1 MEYALRNDIMQ
12 ILPDLDE
19 TGIGIV
25 VFHTMGESPGEVI
38 PQHILL
44 TPENRHRL
52 VGTWRRMP
60 SVSDLQFYNL

>member
-1 MEYALRNDIMQ
+1 ME
-12 ILPDLDE
+12 ILVPSD
-19 TGIGIV
+19 GNGKGIV

-38 PQHILL
+38 LKHIFL
-44 TPENRHRL
+44 TSENRHRL